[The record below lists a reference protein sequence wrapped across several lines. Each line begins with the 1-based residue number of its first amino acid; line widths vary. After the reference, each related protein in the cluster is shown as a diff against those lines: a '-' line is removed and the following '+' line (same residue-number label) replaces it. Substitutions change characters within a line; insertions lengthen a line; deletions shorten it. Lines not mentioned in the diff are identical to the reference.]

1 MEKDAIL
8 DQLRSYLNRTLSL
21 RQLEDWVLPNL
32 QSILDAGDQDSI
44 KLIDE
49 VDVRL
54 MELADGEL
62 SELQFF
68 WRVNGLVSASN
79 TYHFEFPIFSIRD
92 SQSGSRAVT
101 SPTEGQI
108 VLSFG

>member
-1 MEKDAIL
+1 MGKDAIL

-49 VDVRL
+49 VDVLL

-62 SELQFF
+62 SELEFF
-68 WRVNGLVSASN
+68 WRVNALVSAAN
-79 TYHFEFPIFSIRD
+79 TFHFAFPVFSIKDSKRD
-92 SQSGSRAVT
+92 SPAIT
-101 SPTEGQI
+101 SPAEGQI